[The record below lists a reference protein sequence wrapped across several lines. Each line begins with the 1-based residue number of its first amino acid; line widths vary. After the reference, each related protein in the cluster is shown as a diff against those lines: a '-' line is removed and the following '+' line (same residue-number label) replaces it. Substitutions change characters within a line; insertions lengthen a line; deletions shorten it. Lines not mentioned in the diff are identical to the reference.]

1 MAYFWIEGDVS
12 RFTVLQILLA
22 LVVQTLNSTI
32 DQINNYPA
40 DNWGN

>member
-1 MAYFWIEGDVS
+1 MAYLWIEGDIS
-12 RFTVLQILLA
+12 RFTELQILLA

-32 DQINNYPA
+32 DRINHYPA